1 MRLIGL
7 AVVILLNLA
16 VEPLAAEA
24 QVAGE
29 VARIG
34 YLSPNPAA
42 NPHLQ
47 EP

>member
-1 MRLIGL
+1 MRLTGL
-7 AVVILLNLA
+7 AVILAVSVALAPLA
-16 VEPLAAEA
+16 VEAQQAAK
-24 QVAGE
+24 